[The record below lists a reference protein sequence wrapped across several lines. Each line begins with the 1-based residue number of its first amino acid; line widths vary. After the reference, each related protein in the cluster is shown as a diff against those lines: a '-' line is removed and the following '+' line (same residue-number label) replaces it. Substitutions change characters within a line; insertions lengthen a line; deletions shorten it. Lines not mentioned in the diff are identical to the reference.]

1 MTEIRIYP
9 AEGTWVVRAEGAVIG
24 ETRNA
29 LELVEGEHPF
39 VIYFPR
45 GDIAMAFLEPSDQ
58 GGECP
63 QRGPATRFHIT
74 SPGGRMENAAYSYET
89 PPEAMSQIAGH
100 IAFDAAKVTVE
111 RV

>member
-1 MTEIRIYP
+1 MKEIRIYP

-24 ETRNA
+24 ESREA
-29 LELVEGEHPF
+29 LEVIEGDAPF

-58 GGECP
+58 GSHCP
-63 QRGPATRFHIT
+63 QRGAATHFHIT
-74 SPGGRMENAAYSYET
+74 SPGGQMDNAAYSYQS
-89 PPEAMSQIAGH
+89 PPKAMAQIAGH
-100 IAFDAAKVTVE
+100 IAFDAGQVTVE